1 MIRPYAA
8 KDKPETIALLRQNTP
23 AYFDPSEEADF
34 NHYLDV
40 EREDYFVY
48 EEEGRIVGA
57 GGINYFPKEK
67 TARISWDMVD
77 PAMQGKGIGKKLT
90 QFRIDHIL
98 KDPRIAFIVVRT
110 SQLAYAFYEKMG
122 FEVVSIE
129 QDYWAKNYHLYQMQ
143 MPITQSK

>member
-48 EEEGRIVGA
+48 EEEGRIVAVVFATPGSAGKAKLHQLYILPAYQGRGLGRQLLDAVEDALTGA
-57 GGINYFPKEK
+57 IVLELEVEEANVKARRFYARNGFVQTGMTSDCGVRDSGI
-67 TARISWDMVD
+67 
-77 PAMQGKGIGKKLT
+77 PALIYTKPIG
-90 QFRIDHIL
+90 
-98 KDPRIAFIVVRT
+98 
-110 SQLAYAFYEKMG
+110 
-122 FEVVSIE
+122 
-129 QDYWAKNYHLYQMQ
+129 
-143 MPITQSK
+143 